1 MLVATD
7 LSPDGTFWCQLLF
20 PEAAEVAATGESRG
34 DRESRGRDRGLYVR
48 LQEELQAIPGRGD
61 GDMFT
66 PVFYSEGDVCAACF
80 SEDDEWYRAR
90 VEEVRPGS
98 VRNPDEY

>member
-20 PEAAEVAATGESRG
+20 PEAEVAAAPGESRG
-34 DRESRGRDRGLYVR
+34 GDRGLYVR

-80 SEDDEWYRAR
+80 SEDEEWYRAR
-90 VEEVRPGS
+90 IEEVRPGS